1 MKISI
6 ITPTADR
13 PHFLEGLYSLIKK
26 QNFSDWEWLI
36 YDTSFKAQSFDDAR
50 VIYEHDSGIVT
61 IGEKRNRL
69 IRQATG
75 DYIVHFD
82 DDDYY
87 APDYLS
93 FMNEQLKSYDFFTLH
108 SWFSYDL
115 KAKQT
120 YYWATDEIV
129 RTQFFLNPL
138 MGGKVREIDFG
149 PDQEGTKE
157 IINQKGRFGYGFSY
171 AYKRSIALE
180 APFNDADFEED
191 RLFYEAIQEKGCSI
205 GIEGDK
211 DGRAI
216 HVIHETNTSGEYP
229 QYRIPRFMM
238 ERYHPDFFSYISRYE
253 N

>member
-13 PHFLEGLYSLIKK
+13 PHFLEGLYTLIKR
-26 QNFSDWEWLI
+26 QNFTNWEWLV
-36 YDTSFKAQSFDDAR
+36 YDTSYKPQAFDDGR
-50 VIYEHDSGIVT
+50 VIYCHDASILT

-69 IRQATG
+69 IQRATG
-75 DYIVHFD
+75 DSIVHFD

-87 APDYLS
+87 APDYLC
-93 FMNEQLKSYDFFTLH
+93 FMEEKLKWYDFFTIH

-115 KAKQT
+115 KAKQS
-120 YYWATDEIV
+120 YYWATDEVV
-129 RTQFFLNPL
+129 RTQFFLHPL

-149 PDQEGTKE
+149 PDQEEAKE
-157 IINQKGRFGYGFSY
+157 KINQKGRFGYGFSY
-171 AYKRSIALE
+171 AYKRSLALE
-180 APFNDADFEED
+180 TPFCDADFGED
-191 RLFYEAIQEKGCSI
+191 RLFYESVLKKGYSI
-205 GIEGDK
+205 GFEGDIE
-211 DGRAI
+211 GRAI
-216 HVIHETNTSGEYP
+216 HVIHGTNTSGEYP